1 MHKIRISLL
10 FWIYCA
16 VLVTFNEF
24 IALFFPKGVMRI
36 GYILLMMLFGT
47 VTLYKQKYRIDASRM
62 DLLVTIYFMYVF
74 LRGIFQHINGVTIIG
89 TTIAWLQ
96 SLIPIFSYFIA
107 SDLNKK
113 EKKTVETLFAL
124 FSFISVTVGML
135 NIKFHFLPTVGTFAG
150 KLYAYVGN
158 NTFVVRGYSLAGI
171 ALITGFISGFSMCC
185 LIDLDI
191 NIKRKAVLFVVNLAG
206 CLYSLSR
213 GALAFV
219 VIAILSYL
227 IFRCLNGL
235 CLNGHYKISKKKA
248 LCIVLITIPLL
259 IVAIVNLDKIT
270 NSAIFNRFI
279 KIGLSQSEG
288 SNNIRTE
295 YQKIALSVI
304 SKAPIVGI
312 GYGFTGYQAINAG
325 IENTINT
332 ESYILSLGISSGLIG
347 LLLFILIAF
356 FSIFKSRKDEKNMK
370 YIGAVI
376 GMLAW
381 SVMYILLDSDLIGLF
396 YWYCIGALNE
406 RKHNE

>member
-1 MHKIRISLL
+1 M
-10 FWIYCA
+10 
-16 VLVTFNEF
+16 
-24 IALFFPKGVMRI
+24 
-36 GYILLMMLFGT
+36 
-47 VTLYKQKYRIDASRM
+47 
-62 DLLVTIYFMYVF
+62 
-74 LRGIFQHINGVTIIG
+74 
-89 TTIAWLQ
+89 
-96 SLIPIFSYFIA
+96 
-107 SDLNKK
+107 
-113 EKKTVETLFAL
+113 
-124 FSFISVTVGML
+124 
-135 NIKFHFLPTVGTFAG
+135 
-150 KLYAYVGN
+150 
-158 NTFVVRGYSLAGI
+158 AGI

-219 VIAILSYL
+219 VIAMLSYL
-227 IFRCLNGL
+227 IFRCLNG
-235 CLNGHYKISKKKA
+235 HYKVSKKKA
-248 LCIVLITIPLL
+248 FYIVLITIPLL

-295 YQKIALSVI
+295 FQKKALSVI

-332 ESYILSLGISSGLIG
+332 ESYVLSLGISSGLIG
-347 LLLFILIAF
+347 LLLFILIAI
-356 FSIFKSRKDEKNMK
+356 FSIFKSRKNEKNMK
-370 YIGAVI
+370 YIGTVI

-406 RKHNE
+406 RKHIE

>member
-89 TTIAWLQ
+89 TTTAWLQ

-135 NIKFHFLPTVGTFAG
+135 NIKFHFLPAVGTFAG

-227 IFRCLNGL
+227 IFR

>member
-1 MHKIRISLL
+1 MHKMRISLL

-36 GYILLMMLFGT
+36 GYILLMMLFGM
-47 VTLYKQKYRIDASRM
+47 VTLYKQKYRIDVSRI

-74 LRGIFQHINGVTIIG
+74 LRGIFQHINGVAIVG
-89 TTIAWLQ
+89 TTTAWLQ
-96 SLIPIFSYFIA
+96 NSIPIFSYFIA
-107 SDLNKK
+107 SDLNKR
-113 EKKTVETLFAL
+113 EKKTVEILFAL
-124 FSFISVTVGML
+124 FSFISVTAGML
-135 NIKFHFLPTVGTFAG
+135 NIKLHFLPAVGTFAG

-158 NTFVVRGYSLAGI
+158 NTVVVRGYSLAGI

-185 LIDLDI
+185 LLDLDI
-191 NIKRKAVLFVVNLAG
+191 GIKRKAVLFLVNFAG

-219 VIAILSYL
+219 VIAMLSYL
-227 IFRCLNGL
+227 ILRCLNGY
-235 CLNGHYKISKKKA
+235 YKVSKKKA
-248 LCIVLITIPLL
+248 LCIILVTILVLI
-259 IVAIVNLDKIT
+259 VVIVNLDKII

-295 YQKIALSVI
+295 FQKKALSI
-304 SKAPIVGI
+304 ILKAPIVGI
-312 GYGFTGYQAINAG
+312 GYGFTGYQAISAG

-347 LLLFILIAF
+347 LLLFMLIAF
-356 FSIFKSRKDEKNMK
+356 FSILKSRKIEKNMK

-406 RKHNE
+406 RKHIK

>member
-89 TTIAWLQ
+89 TTTAWLQ

-135 NIKFHFLPTVGTFAG
+135 NIKFHFLPAVGTFAG

-158 NTFVVRGYSLAGI
+158 NTFVVRGYSLADI

>member
-1 MHKIRISLL
+1 MHKMRISLL

-24 IALFFPKGVMRI
+24 IVLFIPKGVMRI
-36 GYILLMMLFGT
+36 GYILLMVLFGM
-47 VTLYKQKYRIDASRM
+47 VTLYKQKYRIDVSKI

-89 TTIAWLQ
+89 TTTTWLQ
-96 SLIPIFSYFIA
+96 NLIPIFSYFIA
-107 SDLNKK
+107 NDLNKR

-124 FSFISVTVGML
+124 FSFVSVTVGML
-135 NIKFHFLPTVGTFAG
+135 NIKLHFLPAVGTFAG
-150 KLYAYVGN
+150 NLYAYVGN
-158 NTFVVRGYSLAGI
+158 DTVVVRGYSLAGI

-227 IFRCLNGL
+227 IFRCLNG
-235 CLNGHYKISKKKA
+235 HYKASKKKA
-248 LCIVLITIPLL
+248 FCIVLITIPLL

-295 YQKIALSVI
+295 FQKKALSVI

-347 LLLFILIAF
+347 LLLFILIAI
-356 FSIFKSRKDEKNMK
+356 FSIFKSRKNEKNMK
-370 YIGAVI
+370 YIGTVI

-406 RKHNE
+406 RKHIE